1 MFAKRVKLAIN
12 NANTGKPVC
21 SWLSYLFLLLFA
33 AISADYSGLLSQNQ
47 SYSHEA
53 VTTQAIQ

>member
-21 SWLSYLFLLLFA
+21 SWLSYLFLLLLLFA
-33 AISADYSGLLSQNQ
+33 AISAD
-47 SYSHEA
+47 
-53 VTTQAIQ
+53 

>member
-33 AISADYSGLLSQNQ
+33 AISAD
-47 SYSHEA
+47 
-53 VTTQAIQ
+53 